1 MESVNRA
8 LALTSSMREA
18 AAGSGVDG
26 AALFSGAAV
35 FLIATAMFRC
45 KISLNGWN
53 KQQQS
58 KHKCP

>member
-8 LALTSSMREA
+8 LALTSSIREA

-35 FLIATAMFRC
+35 FLIATAMLRC
-45 KISLNGWN
+45 KISLNG
-53 KQQQS
+53 
-58 KHKCP
+58 